1 MSKVTTAQKR
11 RLSNKDRVKTSQVV
25 GQGFIPVRLRKSSQ
39 SCINEKNPHSVT
51 DGVSSPR
58 LSRAEASLV
67 PYSARQIQYS
77 QDTQPVFLVPG
88 SGTVLGSGLQG
99 AEMGG
104 QATDGHVG
112 LMSAIA
118 LQGWSDGSAP
128 QQSIV

>member
-1 MSKVTTAQKR
+1 M
-11 RLSNKDRVKTSQVV
+11 KTSQVV
-25 GQGFIPVRLRKSSQ
+25 GQGFTPVRLRKSSQ
-39 SCINEKNPHSVT
+39 NCINEKNPHSVT

-58 LSRAEASLV
+58 LSRAESSLV

-77 QDTQPVFLVPG
+77 EDTKPTLHVPC
-88 SGTVLGSGLQG
+88 SGTVLG

-112 LMSAIA
+112 LMSAIV
-118 LQGWSDGSAP
+118 LQGWSEGSTP

>member
-1 MSKVTTAQKR
+1 M
-11 RLSNKDRVKTSQVV
+11 KTSQVV
-25 GQGFIPVRLRKSSQ
+25 GQRVTPVGLRKSSQ
-39 SCINEKNPHSVT
+39 SCINKKNPHSVT

-58 LSRAEASLV
+58 LSIAEASLV

-77 QDTQPVFLVPG
+77 EDTKPTFHVPC

-128 QQSIV
+128 QRSIV